1 MKFYHFKGFFIPFSL
16 NLYIIK
22 KRLRELHIFKKINQS
37 LYYMKNLYFLLFSF
51 ITLTTF
57 SQNKKALLKFDT
69 SDMETSVFAQKSV
82 IGDITSYNHKTIN
95 NLGFYQAYK
104 TIAQGDLQERLLPVQ
119 SLKEQRNQS
128 YFTNV
133 IPLAI
138 LHSDFESITETA
150 MRNHIVTRDAQ
161 GNLRRTNVET
171 PVFEKSSITT
181 ASALRATTKG
191 LQTTFRLDA
200 SNVFNTTENGF
211 QNIAIDFNDGK
222 GFKNINLNQNIVID
236 YSEAGKK
243 TLHFAL
249 TLDNNEVISSTST
262 IEIKYSNQDLN
273 TYQNRVIT
281 TFTSS
286 ITPNLSAY
294 GEATSYPGVGEY
306 EIYLSDDNILD
317 KPIFLVDGFDPG
329 DGRDITGLRELLDF
343 DDNGSTSNLEA
354 LVKEEGFD
362 VVYLNF
368 PVYARAA
375 DNAIIDGG
383 SDFIERNAMLLVHL
397 IEEINAQKVG
407 NAQNVVIGPSMGGL
421 IARYAL
427 NYMESVPSLN
437 HDTRLYISFD
447 APHHGANVPIGFQ
460 HQFNFLAFGLDDF
473 WFLGDQN
480 VEELQPIID
489 GMLTSAAARQML
501 TDQFEPHITNS
512 DGVTFNSSLSTPRAH
527 AFKNTFFHS
536 MNALSNNAYGFPE
549 LTRNVSII
557 NGSGNNSRYQDNT
570 SNTNNLVPGSRI
582 VNANIDL
589 FDVAE
594 LKAKTYFTPAAGT
607 QIEMSQVHLDFP
619 LWFPLANDRR
629 NNASTTSFTYS
640 DGIDAASGGLFD
652 ILGLT
657 EDLATDGLVGEF
669 LGSLTT
675 DHFNFIPS
683 VSAMAFEIYANEIN
697 WFHAPSGITTARATS
712 NLTPFDAW
720 YMPTENQPHVTLT
733 EANVAFALNEIFQ
746 QPLSTNTNL
755 ETSIKLEKNP
765 ITDALHILSTKTFN
779 NARITIVDVT
789 GKMVYNTNLT
799 LNTKTRIPLHVAS
812 GLYIL
817 HIETS
822 ENQNLKTKFMVK

>member
-1 MKFYHFKGFFIPFSL
+1 
-16 NLYIIK
+16 
-22 KRLRELHIFKKINQS
+22 
-37 LYYMKNLYFLLFSF
+37 MKNIYFLLFSF
-51 ITLTTF
+51 ITITGI

-82 IGDITSYNHKTIN
+82 IGDITSYNHKAIN
-95 NLGFYQAYK
+95 TSSFYQAYK
-104 TIAQGDLQERLLPVQ
+104 TIAQGDFQERLLPVE
-119 SLKEQRNQS
+119 SLKEQSKQS
-128 YFTNV
+128 YFTNI

-138 LHSDFESITETA
+138 LHSTFESITETA

-161 GNLRRTNVET
+161 GNLLRTNSET
-171 PVFEKSSITT
+171 PIFEKSTITT
-181 ASALRATTKG
+181 AAALRTKTKG

-200 SNVFNTTENGF
+200 SNVFNTTENTI

-222 GFKNINLNQNIVID
+222 GFRNINLNQNIVIN
-236 YSEAGKK
+236 YSEEGKK
-243 TLHFAL
+243 ILTFAL
-249 TLDNNEVISSTST
+249 TLDTKEVLSRTSI
-262 IEIKYSNQDLN
+262 IEIKYSNSDLN
-273 TYQNRVIT
+273 TYQNRVVS

-286 ITPNLSAY
+286 ITPNLSDY
-294 GEATSYPGVGEY
+294 GETTSYPGVGEY
-306 EIYLSDDNILD
+306 EIYLSDDNVLD

-343 DDNGSTSNLEA
+343 QDNGSTSNLEA

-368 PVYARAA
+368 PVYIRAA
-375 DNAIIDGG
+375 DNAVIDGG

-397 IEEINAQKVG
+397 IEVINAQKVG

-427 NYMESVPSLN
+427 NYMESVPAMH

-473 WFLGDQN
+473 WVLGDQN

-512 DGVTFNSSLSTPRAH
+512 DGVTFNSALSTPRAH
-527 AFKNTFFHS
+527 PFKNTFFNS
-536 MNALSNNAYGFPE
+536 MNALTEEDNTFGFPE

-557 NGSGNNSRYQDNT
+557 NGSGNNSRYPDNT
-570 SNTNNLVPGSRI
+570 ASANNLIPGSRI

-589 FDVAE
+589 FNVAE
-594 LKAKTYFTPAAGT
+594 LKAKTYFTPAAGI

-619 LWFPLANDRR
+619 IWFPLANDRR
-629 NNASTTSFTYS
+629 NNASTTSFIYS
-640 DGIDAASGGLFD
+640 NGIDAASGGLFD

-669 LGSLTT
+669 LGALTT

-683 VSAMAFEIYANEIN
+683 VSAMAFEISSNAIN
-697 WFHAPSGITTARATS
+697 WFHTPSGITTARTTS
-712 NLTPFDAW
+712 NFTPFDAW
-720 YMPTENQPHVTLT
+720 YMPTENEPHVTLT

-746 QPLSTNTNL
+746 QPLSIDTNL
-755 ETSIKLEKNP
+755 ENSIKLEKNP
-765 ITDALHILSTKTFN
+765 ITDALHILSSKTFD
-779 NARITIVDVT
+779 NARVTIVDVT
-789 GKMVYNTNLT
+789 GKMVYNNLLT
-799 LNTKTRIPLHVAS
+799 LNTKTSIPLHVAS